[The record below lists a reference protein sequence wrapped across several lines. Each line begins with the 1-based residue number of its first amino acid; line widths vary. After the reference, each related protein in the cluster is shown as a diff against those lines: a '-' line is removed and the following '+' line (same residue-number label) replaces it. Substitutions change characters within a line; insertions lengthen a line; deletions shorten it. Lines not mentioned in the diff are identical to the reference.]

1 MEIQVVSLK
10 VVVIFWDEYL
20 AFTEKM
26 ETPPSKRFQQI
37 HLGHCAFAVP
47 EERRFVT
54 ENLIRATGGLVGT
67 PDEIITMLE
76 EREAMG
82 LNEVALLPSMDQARV
97 NLNDFAEFTR

>member
-1 MEIQVVSLK
+1 
-10 VVVIFWDEYL
+10 
-20 AFTEKM
+20 M

-37 HLGHCAFAVP
+37 LLVHCAFAVP

-97 NLNDFAEFTR
+97 NLSDFAELVIKRYRC